1 MSTRKRTSKRTTTL
15 SSSSG
20 DVHDRDILVPK
31 AEFIPHSVDP
41 AEGEAYWIARCGL
54 IIPLLEASFPIMN
67 RRMIDASAPSRTSL
81 DFLRVVLPDDVEFQ
95 IPRRG
100 QSADNPPEDPRYHS
114 PCVGPLRGIDKP
126 SDPHQSSAPY
136 WCCNPEF
143 RIGISLTAGHFKAL
157 FRLQLNMDPFIYRLF
172 PRTLMSVIKG
182 FISHNGS
189 WTKFFFFFR
198 INSAAFIN
206 PLPPFPKDVIKATD
220 LLRNGPFFW
229 TFFMPKRVR
238 KALARLHS
246 DPRVIVEEDVDS
258 ESDRPAHR
266 NAPAEEVNTRL
277 SKGKGIDLDGIEFSA
292 DDSTLPGWDPV
303 LAFGDGSGSSE
314 VPLPDFD
321 DFFVGLPSSFDPP
334 PTLDE
339 LVRSKVVAEGSYM
352 ERELPKRLYAEGLEP
367 WVNKI
372 TNNCRME
379 LIKDLKKSMSADYA
393 DVKIDPVF
401 THIMASAENDL
412 KFSGKLVDRTPLR
425 FSVQEYHAVTGL
437 KIFRETSSESIR
449 KVHLQEVHTWT
460 RLDRMRLIYL
470 YVIVGVVMGRDEKVG
485 IPHMYIKLVM
495 DFDKLRKFH
504 WGLVGVKNGYDEAT
518 DMYPNRPRTSSSMEI
533 GPRTSQ
539 ARTLRSDRARAKARS
554 LCSDRARTR
563 LGHYVATKHTHGSV
577 AT

>member
-15 SSSSG
+15 SSSSE

-67 RRMIDASAPSRTSL
+67 RRMIHASAPSRTSL
-81 DFLRVVLPDDVEFQ
+81 DFLRVVREFFRIPDDVEFQ

-100 QSADNPPEDPRYHS
+100 QSADNPPEDIIVR
-114 PCVGPLRGIDKP
+114 VGPLRGIDKP

-157 FRLQLNMDPFIYRLF
+157 FRLQLNMDPFIYRLV

-189 WTKFFFFFR
+189 
-198 INSAAFIN
+198 AFIN

-238 KALARLHS
+238 KALA
-246 DPRVIVEEDVDS
+246 PRVIVEEDVDS
-258 ESDRPAHR
+258 ESDGPAHR

-277 SKGKGIDLDGIEFSA
+277 SKD
-292 DDSTLPGWDPV
+292 

-339 LVRSKVVAEGSYM
+339 LVRSKVVAEGSHM

-367 WVNKI
+367 WVKKI
-372 TNNCRME
+372 NNNCRME

-393 DVKIDPVF
+393 DVKIDHVF

-412 KFSGKLVDRTPLR
+412 KFSGKLADRTPLR
-425 FSVQEYHAVTGL
+425 FSLQEYHAVTGL
-437 KIFRETSSESIR
+437 KISRETSSDIVTWKNDGFFLSNLLHTGGKITLQSIR

-460 RLDRMRLIYL
+460 RLDRMMLIYL

-504 WGLVGVKNGYDEAT
+504 WGLVGVKNGYDEVNAT

-533 GPRTSQ
+533 RPRTSQ